1 MSKPILSRRGFI
13 KATGATSLLAASG
26 LASPAIAKTKKL
38 KIGFVTPQTGPLAIF
53 AEPDQFTLN
62 QFARKIGD
70 GLMINGSKHE
80 VEFVVKDS
88 QSNSNRAS
96 SVAQELILGE
106 EVDIICATSTPDTT
120 NPVADQAELNGVPCV
135 TNDTPW
141 QPHFF
146 GRQGNPAEGFE
157 YTYHFFW
164 GLEDIIGSFVN
175 MWDKVDT
182 NKVVG
187 ALWPNDPDGN
197 GWAHPELGFPPV
209 MAKRG
214 YELVDPGRYQ
224 NMSDDFSAQISA
236 FKEAGVEI
244 VTGVVIPPDFTTFW
258 TQAAQQ
264 GFHPKVVN
272 AAKATEF
279 PQAVG
284 WAMASA
290 YKQDSRIAAAWIG
303 DGTTAESDFHTALT
317 FAAVYQAPVVLNV
330 VNNQYAIS
338 SFQAIAG
345 GEQSTFAARAIGYGI
360 PGLRVDGNDFL
371 AVYAAT
377 KWASDRARN
386 NFGPTLLE
394 LYTYRQAAHSSSD
407 DPSAYRSQAEATS
420 WPLGDPVLRLKDHLI
435 ALGEW
440 DEERH
445 AALTKELD
453 AKVLKDLKEAE
464 SHGTLGTQPCSPATM
479 FDDVFKELPPHL
491 RRQRQQ
497 MGY

>member
-284 WAMASA
+284 SLGDRADGLSVEVWWSPHHPFNSGFTGQTSA
-290 YKQDSRIAAAWIG
+290 ELAAAYE
-303 DGTTAESDFHTALT
+303 AETGNPWTMPLGFKHSLFEVIIDSLQRSEDPTD
-317 FAAVYQAPVVLNV
+317 PD
-330 VNNQYAIS
+330 S
-338 SFQAIAG
+338 IAK
-345 GEQSTFAARAIGYGI
+345 AIGQTNYNSVVGNI
-360 PGLRVDGNDFL
+360 NFANGPVPNIAKTPLVGGQWRMDGGKPVLDIVEN
-371 AVYAAT
+371 
-377 KWASDRARN
+377 
-386 NFGPTLLE
+386 G
-394 LYTYRQAAHSSSD
+394 AHSD
-407 DPSAYRSQAEATS
+407 I
-420 WPLGDPVLRLKDHLI
+420 PLT
-435 ALGEW
+435 GEMK
-440 DEERH
+440 
-445 AALTKELD
+445 AI
-453 AKVLKDLKEAE
+453 
-464 SHGTLGTQPCSPATM
+464 G
-479 FDDVFKELPPHL
+479 
-491 RRQRQQ
+491 
-497 MGY
+497 

>member
-13 KATGATSLLAASG
+13 KATGATGLLAASG
-26 LASPAIAKTKKL
+26 LASPAVAKTKKL

-62 QFARKIGD
+62 QFAKKIGD

-80 VEFVVKDS
+80 IEFIVKDS

-106 EVDIICATSTPDTT
+106 EVDVICATSTPDTT
-120 NPVADQAELNGVPCV
+120 NPVADQAELNGVPCL

-146 GRQGNPAEGFE
+146 GRQGDPSKGFQ

-164 GLEDIIGSFVN
+164 GLEDIIGSFIN

-209 MAKRG
+209 MAQRG
-214 YELVDPGRYQ
+214 YTLVDPGRYQ

-284 WAMASA
+284 ALGDRADGLSVEVWWSPHHPFSSGFTGQSSA
-290 YKQDSRIAAAWIG
+290 ELAADYAAQTGNPWTMPLGFKHSLFEVIMDSLQRSEDPTDPDSIAAAIG
-303 DGTTAESDFHTALT
+303 ATNYDSVVGNINFANGPVPNIAKTPLVGGQWRLDGGKPVLDIVENGAHPNIPLT
-317 FAAVYQAPVVLNV
+317 
-330 VNNQYAIS
+330 
-338 SFQAIAG
+338 
-345 GEQSTFAARAIGYGI
+345 GEMKAIG
-360 PGLRVDGNDFL
+360 
-371 AVYAAT
+371 
-377 KWASDRARN
+377 
-386 NFGPTLLE
+386 
-394 LYTYRQAAHSSSD
+394 
-407 DPSAYRSQAEATS
+407 
-420 WPLGDPVLRLKDHLI
+420 
-435 ALGEW
+435 
-440 DEERH
+440 
-445 AALTKELD
+445 
-453 AKVLKDLKEAE
+453 
-464 SHGTLGTQPCSPATM
+464 
-479 FDDVFKELPPHL
+479 
-491 RRQRQQ
+491 
-497 MGY
+497 

>member
-26 LASPAIAKTKKL
+26 LASPAIAKAKKL

-62 QFARKIGD
+62 QFAKKIGD

-80 VEFVVKDS
+80 VEFIVKDS

-106 EVDIICATSTPDTT
+106 EVDVICATSTPDTT

-164 GLEDIIGSFVN
+164 GLEDIIGSFIN

-236 FKEAGVEI
+236 FKQAGVEI

-284 WAMASA
+284 SLGDRADGLSVEVWWSPHHPFNSGFTGQTSA
-290 YKQDSRIAAAWIG
+290 ELAAEYETATGNPWTMPLGFKHSLFEVIIDSLQRSEDPTDPDSIAK
-303 DGTTAESDFHTALT
+303 
-317 FAAVYQAPVVLNV
+317 
-330 VNNQYAIS
+330 
-338 SFQAIAG
+338 
-345 GEQSTFAARAIGYGI
+345 AIGQTNYNSVVGNI
-360 PGLRVDGNDFL
+360 NFANGPVPNIAKTPLVGGQWRMDGG
-371 AVYAAT
+371 
-377 KWASDRARN
+377 K
-386 NFGPTLLE
+386 
-394 LYTYRQAAHSSSD
+394 
-407 DPSAYRSQAEATS
+407 
-420 WPLGDPVLRLKDHLI
+420 PVLDIVENGAHPDIPLT
-435 ALGEW
+435 GEMK
-440 DEERH
+440 
-445 AALTKELD
+445 AI
-453 AKVLKDLKEAE
+453 
-464 SHGTLGTQPCSPATM
+464 G
-479 FDDVFKELPPHL
+479 
-491 RRQRQQ
+491 
-497 MGY
+497 

>member
-1 MSKPILSRRGFI
+1 MSKPTLSRRGFI

-62 QFARKIGD
+62 QFAKKIGD

-80 VEFVVKDS
+80 IEFIVKDS

-96 SVAQELILGE
+96 SVAQELILGD
-106 EVDIICATSTPDTT
+106 EVDLICATSTPDTT
-120 NPVADQAELNGVPCV
+120 NPVADQAELNGVPCL

-146 GRQGNPAEGFE
+146 GRQGDPSKGFD

-164 GLEDIIGSFVN
+164 GLEDIIGSFIN
-175 MWDKVDT
+175 MWDKIDT

-209 MAKRG
+209 MAERG
-214 YELVDPGRYQ
+214 YTLVDPGRYQ

-264 GFHPKVVN
+264 GFHPKVVQG
-272 AAKATEF
+272 AKATEF
-279 PQAVG
+279 PQAIAPLGDRAEGLSVEVWWSPHHPFSSG
-284 WAMASA
+284 FTGQTSA
-290 YKQDSRIAAAWIG
+290 ELAAAYEAETGNPWTMPLGFKHSLFEVIMDSLQRSEDPTDPDSIAAAIG
-303 DGTTAESDFHTALT
+303 ATNYDSVVGNINFANGPVPNIAKTPLVGGQWRMDSGKPVLEIVENGAHPDIPLT
-317 FAAVYQAPVVLNV
+317 
-330 VNNQYAIS
+330 
-338 SFQAIAG
+338 
-345 GEQSTFAARAIGYGI
+345 GEMKAIG
-360 PGLRVDGNDFL
+360 
-371 AVYAAT
+371 
-377 KWASDRARN
+377 
-386 NFGPTLLE
+386 
-394 LYTYRQAAHSSSD
+394 
-407 DPSAYRSQAEATS
+407 
-420 WPLGDPVLRLKDHLI
+420 
-435 ALGEW
+435 
-440 DEERH
+440 
-445 AALTKELD
+445 
-453 AKVLKDLKEAE
+453 
-464 SHGTLGTQPCSPATM
+464 
-479 FDDVFKELPPHL
+479 
-491 RRQRQQ
+491 
-497 MGY
+497 